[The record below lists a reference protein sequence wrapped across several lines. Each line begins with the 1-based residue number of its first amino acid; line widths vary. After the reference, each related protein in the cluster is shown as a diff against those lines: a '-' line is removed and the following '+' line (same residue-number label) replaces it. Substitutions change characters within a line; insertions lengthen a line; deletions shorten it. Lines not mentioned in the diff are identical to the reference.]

1 MDSSWNCSSCTFNN
15 VAARTL
21 CEICNEPRNK
31 QPKIAEKEAEKKA
44 EEKRDEHPAS
54 MGASTLAKEFNPAI
68 NHPASVK
75 RRRKH
80 WLPLESNPDLMNEY
94 IWRLGVSPHFQFHE
108 ILSPELLD
116 MVPQPVYAVLCLFP
130 ISEASEKHK
139 GEEAAAVEKNGQVCS
154 SNVYFTKQTIGNACG
169 TVGLVH
175 AILNNAKQLQLDN
188 SKFFAKFLAT
198 TLKASPDER
207 AKLLEDNDDI
217 EVEHQAVAT
226 EAKSDVSHEVNA
238 NLHFNAFV
246 CVDGHIYELDGRKS
260 MPINHGKSSQATLLH
275 DAVKVLQGFMSR
287 DPKDIRFNM
296 VALGKRNDD

>member
-1 MDSSWNCSSCTFNN
+1 MDSTWICVSCTYKNIP
-15 VAARTL
+15 ARTL
-21 CEICNEPRNK
+21 CEICKEPRNK
-31 QPKIAEKEAEKKA
+31 QTKVAEPEAKKSEEKK
-44 EEKRDEHPAS
+44 DEHPAS
-54 MGASTLAKEFNPAI
+54 QGDSTLARDYNPAV

-94 IWRLGVSPHFQFHE
+94 IWRLGVRSKFQFHE
-108 ILSPELLD
+108 IMHPDLLD

-130 ISEASEKHK
+130 ISEVSEKHK
-139 GEEAAAVEKNGQVCS
+139 AEEAALIEKNGQETS
-154 SNVYFTKQTIGNACG
+154 KNVYFTKQTIGNACG

-175 AILNNAKQLQLDN
+175 AILNNAQTLKLDN
-188 SKFFAKFLAT
+188 NKFFAKFLES
-198 TLKASPDER
+198 TLKSNPDDR
-207 AKLLEDNDDI
+207 AKMLEENDDI

-246 CVDGHIYELDGRKS
+246 CVDGHLYELDGRKAS
-260 MPINHGKSSQATLLH
+260 PINHGKSSPATLLK
-275 DAVKVLQGFMSR
+275 DAVKVVQGFMAR

-296 VALGKRNDD
+296 VALGNNVDE